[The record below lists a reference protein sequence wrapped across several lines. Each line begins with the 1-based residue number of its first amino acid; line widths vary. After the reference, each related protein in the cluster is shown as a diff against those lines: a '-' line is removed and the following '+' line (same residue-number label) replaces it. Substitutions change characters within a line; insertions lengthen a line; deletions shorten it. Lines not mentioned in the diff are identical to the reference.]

1 MTGKN
6 ENFYKP
12 IKAFHPGITLREK
25 LSEMEMSVKEFAL
38 RTSKPEKTINAVLT
52 GASSITP
59 DMSVA
64 FEQVTHITARMW
76 LNLQRNYD
84 EYCAR
89 KKREEIY
96 LDETTKKWAQAFP
109 YAKMAALGWVPETRS
124 STERIKNLF
133 DFFDVTTS
141 KAWEDYYINQ
151 ELKVAF
157 RISLASTHNPYAV
170 SAWLRQG
177 EVLAGKQ
184 SVKNPYSDSAL
195 KQVIPEIKQ
204 LVEEQPDN
212 FTDRLKELCQRVGI
226 KLVFVHHIQHA
237 PVNGCVR
244 WLGGTPCIQMTDK
257 QKRNDVFWFS
267 FFHEIGHILLHGKKD
282 IFLEDKTMEFDN
294 KRKESEADHFAANI
308 LLPYSAELELV
319 STNDFSKKTIIA
331 SAKKYQTHPGIIV
344 GRLQYRGVVPHNSP
358 LNELITH
365 IDLFS

>member
-1 MTGKN
+1 MSGKN
-6 ENFYKP
+6 EQYYKP
-12 IKAFHPGITLREK
+12 VKAFHPGITLREK

-84 EYCAR
+84 EFCAR
-89 KKREEIY
+89 QKRESIY
-96 LDETTKKWAQAFP
+96 QDEETKKWAQSFP

-124 STERIKNLF
+124 ATERIKNLF
-133 DFFDVTTS
+133 DFFDVTTAQ
-141 KAWEDYYINQ
+141 AWKDYYINQ

-157 RISLASTHNPYAV
+157 RISLASTKNPYAV

-184 SVKNPYSDSAL
+184 SVENPYNDAAL
-195 KQVIPEIKQ
+195 KQAIPEMKH
-204 LVEEQPDN
+204 LVEKQPDD
-212 FTDRLKELCQRVGI
+212 FTDRLMEICRKVGI

-244 WLGGTPCIQMTDK
+244 WITGAPCIQMTDK

-282 IFLEDKTMEFDN
+282 IFLEDKAMTFDN
-294 KRKESEADHFAANI
+294 LKKEQEADHFASNI
-308 LLPYSAELELV
+308 LLPYPAELEII
-319 STNDFSKKTIIA
+319 SSNDFSRDTIIA
-331 SAKKYQTHPGIIV
+331 SARKYHTHPAIIV
-344 GRLQYRGVVPHNSP
+344 GRLQYRGIIPHNSS
-358 LNELITH
+358 LNELLTH